1 MIPMRVL
8 IVEDE
13 IMAQQSLARILVHEF
28 PDMRVV
34 GTAGSVRETVEWLR
48 TPGNVA
54 DVIFMDVELSDGDCF
69 EIFRQ
74 VEIQAQVIMTTA
86 YDSYAVRAFE
96 VNSIDYLLKPID
108 PSALRRA
115 VERCRMNR
123 GRIDTERLLEAIGR
137 PREYK
142 QRYIVRFNDRIVPVK
157 TSDIAYFYS
166 EEKNT
171 YLVTF
176 DNSRYV
182 MDQSLDILSE
192 ELDTKSFFRISRNC
206 IVSMSAIGSVVKYLG
221 NRLKVIA
228 RPRPDF
234 DMVVSR
240 SRVDDFL
247 HWLEGAS

>member
-1 MIPMRVL
+1 MRVL

-13 IMAQQSLARILVHEF
+13 IMAQQSLARVLLHEF
-28 PDMRVV
+28 PDMRIV
-34 GTAGSVRETVEWLR
+34 GTAGSVRETVDWLR

-54 DVIFMDVELSDGDCF
+54 DVIFLDVELSDGDCF

-74 VEIQAQVIMTTA
+74 VDVTARVIITTA

-96 VNSIDYLLKPID
+96 VNSIDYLLKPIE

-115 VERCRMNR
+115 VERCRTNR
-123 GRIDTERLLEAIGR
+123 GQLDAARLLDALGH

-176 DNSRYV
+176 DDNRYV
-182 MDQSLDILSE
+182 MDLSLDILSE
-192 ELDTKSFFRISRNC
+192 ELDTRNFFRISRNC
-206 IVSMSAIGSVVKYLG
+206 IVSMPAIASVVKYLG
-221 NRLKVIA
+221 NRLKILA

-234 DMVVSR
+234 EMVVSR

-247 HWLEGAS
+247 RWLEGEA